1 MNVIGLCINQNSLFS
16 LSFFFSFISCLVFGF
31 FAESVTKFITLL
43 CGNNVFIMSIELKG
57 KTQIQVSKLTREV
70 LKSLRLYERETY
82 DEVLQRLL
90 KGVNA
95 VG

>member
-1 MNVIGLCINQNSLFS
+1 M
-16 LSFFFSFISCLVFGF
+16 
-31 FAESVTKFITLL
+31 
-43 CGNNVFIMSIELKG
+43 FIMSIELKG